1 MPTDAHPIKGYVRL
15 FRISRQRA
23 CPIRKRQAAAAV
35 GALTCFLMPRNC
47 REANVTSETRR
58 PSFSVYKELWIVRH
72 IGNDFLLVAKSSC
85 TTHVIAV
92 YFSFLP
98 ICNKEL
104 IAFQVE
110 CHARRLFFIHS
121 VNRRKFKRTF
131 SERRSRH
138 CITPTHRESTDVA
151 GGQTIIS
158 TAVGERAPAMIF
170 FSCTIEPCS
179 PFIFQFATTSGWRA
193 LAMFSSPGLGQRT

>member
-58 PSFSVYKELWIVRH
+58 PSFSVCKELWVVRH

-98 ICNKEL
+98 TCNKEP
-104 IAFQVE
+104 IAFPVE
-110 CHARRLFFIHS
+110 CHARRLFFS
-121 VNRRKFKRTF
+121 
-131 SERRSRH
+131 S
-138 CITPTHRESTDVA
+138 TP
-151 GGQTIIS
+151 S
-158 TAVGERAPAMIF
+158 TAASSSEPFPSGEAVTASRPLTRSLPTWPVGKRLY
-170 FSCTIEPCS
+170 
-179 PFIFQFATTSGWRA
+179 R
-193 LAMFSSPGLGQRT
+193 RR